1 MARPEVGILQKQ
13 SKKRQ
18 KRSKLGNKW
27 LHFGELGLYVGEADV
42 KRYRLSMS
50 EPLLAEPRPF
60 RVTKEYV
67 SFLFCQM
74 ATLLRV
80 SHHGRTLWL
89 MINVSDVQS
98 IILMESQKKMLRTV
112 QSQTNAVYGNLLLLS
127 MQ

>member
-50 EPLLAEPRPF
+50 EPLLCRASTFSGYKRICLISLLSDGNTAASESSR
-60 RVTKEYV
+60 
-67 SFLFCQM
+67 SGAM
-74 ATLLRV
+74 ADDKCLRCAV
-80 SHHGRTLWL
+80 DH
-89 MINVSDVQS
+89 INGVP
-98 IILMESQKKMLRTV
+98 KKMLRTA

-127 MQ
+127 M